1 MLKYFKEIFSNEAD
15 TENKM
20 SGNNRK
26 LEIAACAL
34 LLEIAKA
41 DDNFSSDEK
50 NRVSEIMKEIFHLSS
65 EEVKDII
72 AASEESME
80 NSISL
85 YEFTDVLNHQLNND
99 DKYQILKYLW
109 QIAYIDGNLDKYED
123 HYIKTISNNLHLYNK
138 DRIAAKLEVKEEL
151 GL

>member
-15 TENKM
+15 TANKM

-50 NRVSEIMKEIFHLSS
+50 NRVSEIMKEIFRLSS

-72 AASEESME
+72 TASEESME

-99 DKYQILKYLW
+99 EKYQILKYLW